1 MNDFEN
7 ALLDEREA
15 STYLKISPRTVQS
28 WRLSGEGPQFV
39 KIGRVVR
46 YRRSDL
52 DAYIT
57 SRIVANTA
65 QADRLDSE
73 VAA

>member
-28 WRLSGEGPQFV
+28 WRLTGDGPQFV

-65 QADRLDSE
+65 QADQLPQGC
-73 VAA
+73 AA

>member
-15 STYLKISPRTVQS
+15 STYLKISPRTIQT
-28 WRLSGEGPQFV
+28 WRLTGEGPAFV
-39 KIGRVVR
+39 KIGRAVR

-52 DAYIT
+52 DAYIST
-57 SRIVANTA
+57 RICASTA
-65 QADRLDSE
+65 QADQLPQGC
-73 VAA
+73 AA